1 MAAPRI
7 AVLGAGAFGTALA
20 TLWARAGREVV
31 LWGRDAAAMAEMAA
45 ARTNART
52 LPGIPLDPRL
62 RVTADLADIDDAGVL
77 VACVPAQHARAL
89 LGRVAVRGLPPVPV
103 VTCAKGI
110 EQASHRF
117 MCDVTADCLP
127 GFPPAILS
135 GPSFAADL
143 ARGLPTALTLACA
156 DAALATSLAAMFA
169 TRTLRVYHTSDVRG
183 VEIGGAAK
191 NVLAIACGIAA
202 GRGLGASAGAALV
215 ARAFAELARFG
226 AALGA
231 QAETLAGL
239 SGLGDLVL
247 TCNSPQSRNYA
258 LGFALGRGESL
269 AAIRARGTLAE
280 GVATARV
287 LVELAQDKE
296 VDMPICRAVDTVVN
310 EAGDIGAAV
319 AALMSRPPKAEQAAE
334 GGA

>member
-7 AVLGAGAFGTALA
+7 VVLGAGAFGTALA
-20 TLWARAGREVV
+20 TSWTRAGRDVV
-31 LWGRDAAAMAEMAA
+31 LWGRDAAAMAELAA
-45 ARTNART
+45 ARTNARA

-62 RVTADLADIDDAGVL
+62 RVTADLADIGGADVL

-89 LGRVAVRGLPPVPV
+89 FGRIAACGMAPLPV

-110 EQASHRF
+110 EQTTRRF
-117 MCDVTADCLP
+117 MCEVIVDCLP
-127 GFPPAILS
+127 GFPAAILS

-156 DAALATSLAAMFA
+156 DAARAATLATLFA
-169 TRTLRVYHTSDVRG
+169 TRTLRVYHATDVRG

-215 ARAFAELARFG
+215 ARAFAELSRFG

-231 QAETLAGL
+231 QAETLMGL

-258 LGFALGRGESL
+258 LGFALGKGDSL
-269 AAIRARGTLAE
+269 AAIQSRGALAE

-287 LVELAQDKE
+287 LQDLARDKGI
-296 VDMPICRAVDTVVN
+296 DMPICRAVDTVVN